1 MKPQIPEDSENELK
15 DEYGKSREGH
25 SNSIGQTQAANLGE
39 YPLPTTLDDVEIRM
53 ANQEDVEYKE
63 YLLQAPDNQRLQSIS
78 ETSDLKDR
86 KEGNQIGLGTN
97 E

>member
-1 MKPQIPEDSENELK
+1 MKPQIPEASENELK
-15 DEYGKSREGH
+15 DEYGKRKEGY
-25 SNSIGQTQAANLGE
+25 SNSIGQTQAANRGE
-39 YPLPTTLDDVEIRM
+39 YPLATTLDDVKIRM

-63 YLLQAPDNQRLQSIS
+63 YLLQANDNQRLQSIS

-86 KEGNQIGLGTN
+86 NEGNQMGLGTN